1 MLRQVGLGS
10 SVNRSS
16 RLFSAGVLS
25 GLAAVGVGGCNNA
38 GEGALSG
45 AALGAGAGAIIG
57 SLTGSAGTGAAIGAV
72 GGALGGA
79 VIGDQNA
86 RNDARAAAYS
96 GQPRPATGG
105 YCDR

>member
-1 MLRQVGLGS
+1 MLRLDGGGLR
-10 SVNRSS
+10 VNRAT
-16 RLFSAGVLS
+16 RLFAGGVLAA
-25 GLAAVGVGGCNNA
+25 LAAVGVGGCNNA

-57 SLTGSAGTGAAIGAV
+57 SFTGSAGAGAAIGAV
-72 GGALGGA
+72 GGVLGGA

-86 RNDARAAAYS
+86 RNDARAASCS
-96 GQPRPATGG
+96 GRPRPAAGG